1 MKRGSHRDSVHGPV
15 LRALEPWLERQRR
28 PAWRPVTEKGVAG
41 RSQIGGLPL
50 LRRGEGWPI
59 CARCGESHE
68 LFLQL
73 DSRDL
78 PHGAQWVDGGVL
90 QVFYCTRCAGE
101 IEGWAPFSQA
111 HVVRVVPSD
120 ELVPPPPDA
129 RQRALRPAAITGW
142 EAFEDLPQ
150 PTEHDELGLNLDY
163 DFQTKTI
170 AVRCPS
176 IGVSIDGVDLEAQDD
191 DGLELAEAI
200 SAAAAGDKLG
210 GWPHWIQGVEYPSC
224 PRCAARMALVFQL
237 DSEDNLDFMFG
248 DSGVAH
254 VTQCPQHSDIVA
266 LAWACC

>member
-1 MKRGSHRDSVHGPV
+1 MKSESRSDGVHGPV
-15 LRALEPWLERQRR
+15 LTALEPWLERQRR
-28 PAWRPVTEKGVAG
+28 LAWRPVTEEGEPG
-41 RSQIGGLPL
+41 RSQIGGVPL

-59 CARCGESHE
+59 CARCGESYE

-78 PHGAQWVDGGVL
+78 PHGAQWEGGGVL

-101 IEGWAPFSQA
+101 IDGWAPFSPA
-111 HVVRVVPSD
+111 HIVHVVPSD

-129 RQRALRPAAITGW
+129 RERGLRPVAITGW
-142 EAFEDLPQ
+142 QAFEDLPQ

-163 DFQTKTI
+163 DFQRKMI

-191 DGLELAEAI
+191 DGRELAEAI

-254 VTQCPQHSDIVA
+254 VTQCPQHPDVVA

>member
-1 MKRGSHRDSVHGPV
+1 MKRGSRDDGVHVPV
-15 LRALEPWLERQRR
+15 LRALDPWLQRQRR
-28 PAWRPVTEKGVAG
+28 PAWRPVTTKGVRG

-59 CARCGESHE
+59 CARCGEARQ

-73 DSRDL
+73 DSGDL
-78 PHGAQWVDGGVL
+78 PCGAQWVGSGVL

-101 IEGWAPFSQA
+101 IEGWAPFSDA
-111 HVVRVVPSD
+111 HVVRMVPSD
-120 ELVPPPPDA
+120 ELSPPPPDA
-129 RQRALRPAAITGW
+129 GERALRPAAITGW

-150 PTEHDELGLNLDY
+150 PAEHDELGLNLYY
-163 DFQTKTI
+163 DFRTKTI

-176 IGVSIDGVDLEAQDD
+176 IGVSIEGVDLEAQDD
-191 DGLELAEAI
+191 DGRELAEAI

-237 DSEDNLDFMFG
+237 GSEDNLDFMFG

-254 VTQCPQHSDIVA
+254 VTQCPQHPDVVA

>member
-1 MKRGSHRDSVHGPV
+1 V
-15 LRALEPWLERQRR
+15 LKALEPWLERQQR
-28 PAWRPVTEKGVAG
+28 PAWRPVTEKGVPG

-59 CARCGESHE
+59 CAHCGKGYE

-78 PHGAQWVDGGVL
+78 PYEAQWVGGVL

-101 IEGWAPFSQA
+101 IDGWAPFSQA
-111 HVVRVVPSD
+111 HLVRVVSSG

-129 RQRALRPAAITGW
+129 REQALRPTAITGW

-163 DFQTKTI
+163 DFQRKMI

-176 IGVSIDGVDLEAQDD
+176 IGVNIDGIDLETQDH
-191 DGLELAEAI
+191 DGRELAEAI

-210 GWPHWIQGVEYPSC
+210 GWPHWVQGVEYPSC
-224 PRCAARMALVFQL
+224 PRCAARMALIFQL

-254 VTQCPQHSDIVA
+254 VTQCPQHPDVVA
-266 LAWACC
+266 FAWACY